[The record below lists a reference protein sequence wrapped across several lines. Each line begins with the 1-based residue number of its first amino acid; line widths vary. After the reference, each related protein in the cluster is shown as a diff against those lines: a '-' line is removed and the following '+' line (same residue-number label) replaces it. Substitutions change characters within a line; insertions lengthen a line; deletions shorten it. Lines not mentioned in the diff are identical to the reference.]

1 MKVKFN
7 IKNINL
13 EPKINP
19 VSALSFEVRRFGRW
33 EETSFS
39 ISAGS
44 GKRALVKEYLKI
56 ILVAQKMMP
65 IATFGH
71 YVYQ

>member
-19 VSALSFEVRRFGRW
+19 VSALSFGVDVSRRNLSPYIRCL
-33 EETSFS
+33 
-39 ISAGS
+39 S
-44 GKRALVKEYLKI
+44 GIWKTYALVKEYLKI
-56 ILVAQKMMP
+56 ILVAPKK
-65 IATFGH
+65 
-71 YVYQ
+71 